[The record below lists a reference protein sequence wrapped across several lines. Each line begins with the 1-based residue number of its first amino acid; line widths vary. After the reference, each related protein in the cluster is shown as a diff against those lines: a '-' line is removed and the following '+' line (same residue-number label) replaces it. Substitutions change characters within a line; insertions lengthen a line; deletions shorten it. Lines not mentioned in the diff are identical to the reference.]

1 MQSNFGF
8 DNQPAADF
16 KMILEMIQSDDI
28 MIVWEG
34 LNTLS

>member
-8 DNQPAADF
+8 DNQPADF

-28 MIVWEG
+28 MITWEG